1 VTARAPER
9 WVARRSRGTLRALM
23 SRPASPQHPVKVVV
37 GAEACE
43 RFAFHA
49 LAAVLVLYLNEHLLY
64 AERDART
71 AFHLFLAAVYLAPL
85 AGRALAARLG
95 TLSTLR
101 WGQAAYLAGLAV
113 LAAFESR
120 SGVLA
125 GLVLVAAGAGV
136 AKRAASALVGEA
148 LGGAGRERAGASHG
162 ALYAAVNGASLAA
175 KVAAPLLLAAFGP
188 RSPLALAAA
197 ALAASVVVL
206 RAGSSRLAPAPV
218 PPRDR
223 HGFLRV
229 VSTALARLGT
239 GRPGQH
245 WLDGARAAHS
255 AEAVE
260 GVRAV
265 LRLAPVFAALA
276 VFWALF
282 DQRGAAFVFQARRL
296 DLAVAGHLLSPA
308 HLQAL
313 NPLLVLVL
321 VPLLGRVVFPALAR
335 RGVPLRPLGNVS
347 VGLFASAAA
356 FAAAGALQAAIDAGH
371 TPHAVWQ
378 LPQYLLL
385 TLGEVLVSVTGL
397 ELAYAHAP
405 RAMRQTVMSL
415 GFLTVV
421 AGNLVAAAAGEL
433 FRLDGARWYW
443 AFAALMLATAIA
455 FRALARRWRGTSAEP
470 LPRRVAG
477 GGG

>member
-1 VTARAPER
+1 
-9 WVARRSRGTLRALM
+9 M
-23 SRPASPQHPVKVVV
+23 SRPASPHHPVKVVV

-64 AERDART
+64 DERDART

-85 AGRALAARLG
+85 AGRALSTRLG

-113 LAAFESR
+113 LAALESR

-125 GLVLVAAGAGV
+125 GLALVAAGAGV
-136 AKRAASALVGEA
+136 AKPAASALVGET
-148 LGGAGRERAGASHG
+148 LGAGRERAGRFHG

-175 KVAAPLLLAAFGP
+175 KLAAPLLLAAFGP

-197 ALAASVVVL
+197 ALAASIVVL
-206 RAGSSRLAPAPV
+206 RAGSSRLAPAPA

-245 WLDGARAAHS
+245 WLDGARAAHP

-276 VFWALF
+276 VFFALF
-282 DQRGAAFVFQARRL
+282 DQRAAAFVFQARRL

-335 RGVPLRPLGNVS
+335 RGVPLRPLGQVS
-347 VGLFASAAA
+347 AGLFASAAA
-356 FAAAGALQAAIDAGH
+356 FAAAAALQAAIDGGR
-371 TPHAVWQ
+371 TPHALWQ

-397 ELAYAHAP
+397 ELAYAQAP
-405 RAMRQTVMSL
+405 RALRTTVMSI

-433 FRLDGARWYW
+433 FRLEGARWYL

-455 FRALARRWRGTSAEP
+455 FHAIARRWRGASAEA
-470 LPRRVAG
+470 LPRRAAG
-477 GGG
+477 GAG